1 MRNRIFILLSVVFS
15 VLQGPLLPPVFLEGL
30 LLVTLI
36 NTNGDKDTRIGT
48 NTLVALFVGAIIFDL
63 FQDKTLG
70 LTALV
75 FGVAALL
82 LHTLGKTGL
91 KNPVFWAVG
100 AVGVNIVRSQIL
112 WGQIFWV
119 PTIIC
124 GVATWAFFRF
134 IWRETFSG
142 KLI

>member
-1 MRNRIFILLSVVFS
+1 MKRRLFILLSLGFS
-15 VLQGPLLPPVFLEGL
+15 ILQGPLLPPVFLEGL

-36 NTNGDKDTRIGT
+36 NANGDKDTRIGT
-48 NTLVALFVGAIIFDL
+48 NTLAALFVGALMFDL
-63 FQDKTLG
+63 VQDRTLG
-70 LTALV
+70 VTALI
-75 FGVAALL
+75 FGAAAVLS
-82 LHTLGKTGL
+82 HMLGKSGF
-91 KNPVFWAVG
+91 KNPIFWAMG
-100 AVGVNIVRSQIL
+100 AVGVNIVRSQFL

-124 GVATWAFFRF
+124 GVVTWAFFKF